1 MKALVR
7 RSLLAILASIPLIL
21 SSCTVLAVGAVVG
34 TAYYV
39 QGEYVQRLAGNVHQ
53 AVSATNQVA
62 LDLNIQPTS
71 RTGDETRAVFHGVGP
86 DGKKVTIKI
95 LPERQGITKIKIR
108 VGVGDKT
115 SSQHIFNAIARH
127 MQRAA

>member
-1 MKALVR
+1 MKSLVR
-7 RSLLAILASIPLIL
+7 RSLLASLASIPLVL

-39 QGEYVQRLAGNVHQ
+39 QGEYVQRVSGNVHQ

-62 LDLNIQPTS
+62 IDLNIQPSS
-71 RTGDETRAVFHGVGP
+71 RTGDETKAIFHGVGP
-86 DGKKVTIKI
+86 DGKKVIIKI

-108 VGVGDKT
+108 VPVRDKT
-115 SSQHIFNAIARH
+115 SSRHIFNAIARQ
-127 MQRAA
+127 MQAAA